1 MRNRKKHYLPG
12 QVFLMFLLLFM
23 AAYLNAGICLNNI
36 DDVFPPPPVT
46 EGGSSSSIKELM
58 IEGASYFMQSYA
70 SATLLMYEYEI
81 GEKGYF
87 NFTSSLN
94 HVSEAIEKLEAA
106 RKKYSEALDLA
117 VYREYI
123 SEKVTQLKTFDYSN
137 HANDEGLNS
146 EMATKV
152 AGYLSKGDVRGIYT
166 KNLNYIDSIMTTL
179 NSIKNNLTEGV
190 KPQIELYW
198 TLTRSFSDTMMFGNY
213 ATAAAKKAFAN

>member
-1 MRNRKKHYLPG
+1 MRNRKTHYLSG
-12 QVFLMFLLLFM
+12 QVFLMFLVFFL
-23 AAYLNAGICLNNI
+23 AANLNAGICLNNI

-46 EGGSSSSIKELM
+46 EESSSSSIKELM
-58 IEGASYFMQSYA
+58 IEGASFFMQSYA

-87 NFTSSLN
+87 NFTSSIN

-106 RKKYSEALDLA
+106 RKKYSEALNQAL
-117 VYREYI
+117 YREYI
-123 SEKVTQLKTFDYSN
+123 AEKVSKLKSFDYTK
-137 HANDEGLNS
+137 HASDEGLNS
-146 EMATKV
+146 DMATKV

-166 KNLNYIDSIMTTL
+166 KNLNYIDSIIATL
-179 NSIKNNLTEGV
+179 KSIKNNLTEGV

-198 TLTRSFSDTMMFGNY
+198 TLTRSYSDTMMFGNY